1 VPALLLTHGFPPD
14 VGGIQT
20 YLHARCLATPGEI
33 AVVAPDRPG
42 AAAFDRDQP
51 FPVWRWA
58 TPPGLARPAQIVGP
72 LIGGSRLARRLEV
85 EWLEAG
91 TVLPSGFAA
100 YRLARRLR
108 RPYLVWTHGQ
118 ELFRAQ
124 QLPWNLLGGTD
135 RLMRFLLGNA
145 HAVMAN
151 SHATADLVEGLG
163 VPRSSIH
170 VLPPGLLPGSE
181 DAAAAEG
188 PGLRERFGL
197 GDRPLVVSVGR
208 LVPRKGHDLLLQ
220 AVALA
225 RRESPELACVIVGD
239 GPERPELEGEIE
251 ALGLS
256 GHAFLPGR
264 LTEGA
269 LAEAYA
275 AGTLFALLPRHDL
288 TRGWWEGFGI
298 VFKEAGS
305 HGLPVVGTRAGGIP
319 DAVEHERTGLLV
331 EPGDTAAAAAA
342 ILQLVRNPELAR
354 RLGEAGR
361 EHAHDQPEWQTIR
374 TAMTARHS
382 GA

>member
-20 YLHARCLATPGEI
+20 YMYARCLGTPGEI
-33 AVVAPDRPG
+33 VVVAPNRPG
-42 AAAFDRDQP
+42 AAAFDREQP
-51 FPVWRWA
+51 FPVRRWTA
-58 TPPGLARPAQIVGP
+58 LPGLARPAQVIGP
-72 LIGGSRLARRLEV
+72 LIGGRKMARQIEV
-85 EWLEAG
+85 EWVEAG
-91 TVLPSGFAA
+91 TVLPSGLAA
-100 YRLARRLR
+100 YRLGRRLG

-124 QLPWNLLGGTD
+124 HLPWNLLGGTGK
-135 RLMRFLLGNA
+135 LMRSLLVNA
-145 HAVMAN
+145 RAVMAN

-170 VLPPGLLPGSE
+170 VLRPGLLPGNE
-181 DAAAAEG
+181 DAEAAEG

-197 GDRPLVVSVGR
+197 GERPLVVSVGR

-225 RRESPELACVIVGD
+225 RRESPDLACAIVGE
-239 GPERPELEGEIE
+239 GPQRAELEREIE
-251 ALGLS
+251 ALGLN

-275 AGTLFALLPRHDL
+275 TATLFALLPRHDL

-354 RLGEAGR
+354 RLGEGGR

-374 TAMTARHS
+374 IVMTARHS
-382 GA
+382 ED

>member
-1 VPALLLTHGFPPD
+1 M
-14 VGGIQT
+14 
-20 YLHARCLATPGEI
+20 YARCLGTPGEI
-33 AVVAPDRPG
+33 AVVAPNRPG
-42 AAAFDRDQP
+42 AAAFDREQP

-58 TPPGLARPAQIVGP
+58 TPPGLARPAQIIGP
-72 LIGGSRLARRLEV
+72 LIGGRKMARQIEV
-85 EWLEAG
+85 EWVEAG
-91 TVLPSGFAA
+91 TVLPSGLAA
-100 YRLARRLR
+100 YRLAKRLG

-124 QLPWNLLGGTD
+124 HLPWNLLGGTGK
-135 RLMRFLLGNA
+135 LMRFLLVNA
-145 HAVMAN
+145 RAVMAN

-170 VLPPGLLPGSE
+170 VLRPGLLPGNE
-181 DAAAAEG
+181 DAEAAEG

-197 GDRPLVVSVGR
+197 GERPLVVSVGR

-225 RRESPELACVIVGD
+225 RRESPDLACAIVGE
-239 GPERPELEGEIE
+239 GPQRAELEREI
-251 ALGLS
+251 
-256 GHAFLPGR
+256 
-264 LTEGA
+264 
-269 LAEAYA
+269 
-275 AGTLFALLPRHDL
+275 
-288 TRGWWEGFGI
+288 EGFGI

-354 RLGEAGR
+354 RLGEGGR

-374 TAMTARHS
+374 TVMTARHS
-382 GA
+382 ED